1 MFKNNFWNS
10 TIIYSLGFLF
20 LRAVSFLLLPMYT
33 NILNP
38 ADLGKVFIFITFLG
52 FMNAIYAFGMD
63 SALLK
68 YYDSEKNILSTS
80 LISIGIFAIPI
91 SLLLYLNS
99 NSISFFLF
107 NNSLNTT
114 SWIFNNNIWILFAI
128 AILFLDV
135 ISSRLITLVRIL
147 NLPWYY
153 LTVATL
159 NIVFSIILNLYF
171 LHLKSP
177 AMKFDG
183 VILAMFCVSVIQ
195 CLALLPIGIKKIKTY
210 QFNYR
215 IFKKMFNFAWPFF
228 PATLFFIIIEM
239 SDRIMVEHFMMWDC
253 MVLAIRL
260 GL

>member
-91 SLLLYLNS
+91 SLLLKYYK
-99 NSISFFLF
+99 
-107 NNSLNTT
+107 
-114 SWIFNNNIWILFAI
+114 
-128 AILFLDV
+128 LD
-135 ISSRLITLVRIL
+135 I
-147 NLPWYY
+147 
-153 LTVATL
+153 
-159 NIVFSIILNLYF
+159 
-171 LHLKSP
+171 
-177 AMKFDG
+177 
-183 VILAMFCVSVIQ
+183 
-195 CLALLPIGIKKIKTY
+195 
-210 QFNYR
+210 
-215 IFKKMFNFAWPFF
+215 
-228 PATLFFIIIEM
+228 
-239 SDRIMVEHFMMWDC
+239 
-253 MVLAIRL
+253 
-260 GL
+260 